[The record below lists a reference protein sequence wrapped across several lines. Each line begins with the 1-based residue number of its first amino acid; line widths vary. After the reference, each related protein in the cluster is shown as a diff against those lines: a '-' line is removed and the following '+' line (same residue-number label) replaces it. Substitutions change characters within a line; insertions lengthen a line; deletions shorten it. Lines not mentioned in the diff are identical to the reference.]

1 MPKKRRKLKMCICD
15 SIFIGNQKFNYDP
28 YNVINTS
35 FGFIHKLDNSIRVI
49 NTTKRDIPV
58 RCACDNCRITTKKV
72 EPQERIYG
80 IPAKVYGDIIRFKT
94 AGWKK
99 IDMVT
104 CNETP
109 TKLSIIKLGLT
120 LYKKHFNI
128 RKYILPFRYLKY
140 KSNINV
146 ISTSDKHFEYILHEE
161 RTVVPKM
168 NCCVFDYYLTDNK
181 AVYILMLMIS
191 AQLGGKEVRH
201 TFFGAANQ
209 ESISFKT

>member
-1 MPKKRRKLKMCICD
+1 MCNL
-15 SIFIGNQKFNYDP
+15 IFIGNQKFEFDV
-28 YNVINTS
+28 YNLINTS

-58 RCACDNCRITTKKV
+58 RCACGKCRIVTKKV
-72 EPQERIYG
+72 GLLEKIYG

-94 AGWKK
+94 AGWKN
-99 IDMVT
+99 IRVIT

-109 TKLSIIKLGLT
+109 TKLPIIKIGLT
-120 LYKKHFNI
+120 LYKKRLNI
-128 RKYILPFRYLKY
+128 RKYILPFKYLKY

-146 ISTSDKHFEYILHEE
+146 ISQTNRKFEYILHEE
-161 RTVVPKM
+161 KTTVPKM
-168 NCCVFDYYLTDNK
+168 NCCVFDYNDTDNK

-191 AQLGGKEVRH
+191 AQLNGKEVKH